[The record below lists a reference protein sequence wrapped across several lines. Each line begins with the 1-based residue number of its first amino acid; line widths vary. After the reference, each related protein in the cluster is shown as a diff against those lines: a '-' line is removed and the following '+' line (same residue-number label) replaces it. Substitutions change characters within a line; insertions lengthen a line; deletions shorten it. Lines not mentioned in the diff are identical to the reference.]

1 MHISKWP
8 SQVAVVV
15 KNLAANA
22 EDISDAGLIPELRR
36 SLEEGMETHS
46 SWVLPEKLHGERNLA
61 GYSPQH
67 GKNTH
72 N

>member
-22 EDISDAGLIPELRR
+22 EDISEAGLIPELRR
-36 SLEEGMETHS
+36 SLEEGMATHS
-46 SWVLPEKLHGERNLA
+46 SIYLGSEANSEATFPTVEDTIN
-61 GYSPQH
+61 
-67 GKNTH
+67 
-72 N
+72 